1 MCSVVYV
8 VPFAVSVQR
17 VAYVVNPV
25 SEEEFEMV
33 LDTVEEELDV
43 GLLLRATALLL
54 LLLASSL
61 LVCGEFCSPSPAAM

>member
-1 MCSVVYV
+1 VCSVVYV

-61 LVCGEFCSPSPAAM
+61 LVCG